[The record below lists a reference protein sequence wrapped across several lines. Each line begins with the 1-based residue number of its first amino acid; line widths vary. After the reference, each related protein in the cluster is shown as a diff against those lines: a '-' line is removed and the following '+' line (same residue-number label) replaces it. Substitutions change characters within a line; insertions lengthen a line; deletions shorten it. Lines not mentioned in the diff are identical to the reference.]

1 MKFTGRFCHE
11 NRSQQISS
19 QFLSLMYVKKKAS
32 MIGSLGWL
40 AGPALQTLSNNTI
53 INTVYIII
61 NSYMP
66 RKLYYYEKNE
76 NGSTLV
82 QSGE

>member
-1 MKFTGRFCHE
+1 
-11 NRSQQISS
+11 
-19 QFLSLMYVKKKAS
+19 